1 MWGKNDPEVYLEWE
15 MKIEHVFACH
25 DYTNEKKVM
34 VAALEFSNYV
44 LIWWEIQIVLKDRR

>member
-15 MKIEHVFACH
+15 MKIEQVFACH

-34 VAALEFSNYV
+34 VVALEFSNYA
-44 LIWWEIQIVLKDRR
+44 LIWWEIQTVLKDRR